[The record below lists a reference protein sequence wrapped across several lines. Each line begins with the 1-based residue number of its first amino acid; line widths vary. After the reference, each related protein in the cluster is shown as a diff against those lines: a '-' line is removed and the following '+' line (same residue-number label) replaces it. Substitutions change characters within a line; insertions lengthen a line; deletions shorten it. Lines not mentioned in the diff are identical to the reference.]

1 MSHRTK
7 RPTCLLHNT
16 PSFAYHFSLPVCCNL
31 FGKASPFVKIF
42 FGYDSIA
49 FKGNKSKCVITIVNV
64 SAPAHIWDVTVQA
77 SEFACF
83 LVSFVR
89 EWILAYARSH
99 IHGYSVHLYDTNDIK
114 RTSNN
119 FKCCA

>member
-1 MSHRTK
+1 M
-7 RPTCLLHNT
+7 P
-16 PSFAYHFSLPVCCNL
+16 
-31 FGKASPFVKIF
+31 
-42 FGYDSIA
+42 
-49 FKGNKSKCVITIVNV
+49 
-64 SAPAHIWDVTVQA
+64 APAHIWDVTVQA

-99 IHGYSVHLYDTNDIK
+99 IHGYSVHLYDTNNIK

-119 FKCCA
+119 LNAARKKDVAHITTTTQTYIYIYIL